1 MSDPQV
7 KDGTKILLGLLAV
20 ALSILILASVISR
33 PRPKPLSFIEATR
46 CQVAANAYVKA
57 AMHCPEGGGS

>member
-20 ALSILILASVISR
+20 ALSILILASQIS
-33 PRPKPLSFIEATR
+33 RPKPLSFIEATR

-57 AMHCPEGGGS
+57 AMHCPEAGGS